1 MQYPN
6 NKSMVPIAKASI
18 KECPKFIINFGLDVA
33 FFLIKKSDI
42 ILKYDATLN
51 VFTTE

>member
-1 MQYPN
+1 
-6 NKSMVPIAKASI
+6 MVPIAKASI
-18 KECPKFIINFGLDVA
+18 KECPQIYNKFRFGCS
-33 FFLIKKSDI
+33 FFFMIKKSDI